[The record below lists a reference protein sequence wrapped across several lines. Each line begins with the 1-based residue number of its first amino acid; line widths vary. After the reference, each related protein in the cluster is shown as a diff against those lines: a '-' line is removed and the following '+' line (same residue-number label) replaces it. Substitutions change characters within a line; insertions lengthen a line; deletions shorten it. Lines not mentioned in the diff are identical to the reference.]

1 MTRVAMITLLVVIC
15 TALIVEAKSVHRRK
29 RNSESPRLKRKLPYG
44 WEKKLDPKFGYFYI
58 DHNTGRS
65 HVTPPPDAGNE
76 PPPTSAPI
84 TRREQG
90 PCKEGGR
97 FSFGFCYYVS
107 DFADVKSQNEARAAC
122 KKLDS
127 DLYWQTHSYES
138 FWLSQVIRMKVK
150 LSTFFLWT
158 NGEKQSGQW
167 GWGTGK
173 PAFKE
178 TRWLVGQP
186 NEEGSCITIYTVN
199 GFLDD
204 KPCEKKYNYVCKTK
218 Q

>member
-1 MTRVAMITLLVVIC
+1 MGGVDRNDQMCHLPKSAKQYKWYMRLAEKAVLWAAYNAYILEGHVVNH
-15 TALIVEAKSVHRRK
+15 KPPRK
-29 RNSESPRLKRKLPYG
+29 RPGDFQQFIDELVHALVGEHRAERILIRRANVENETPERLIN
-44 WEKKLDPKFGYFYI
+44 FG
-58 DHNTGRS
+58 
-65 HVTPPPDAGNE
+65 
-76 PPPTSAPI
+76 
-84 TRREQG
+84 
-90 PCKEGGR
+90 
-97 FSFGFCYYVS
+97 
-107 DFADVKSQNEARAAC
+107 AAC

-186 NEEGSCITIYTVN
+186 NEEGNCITIYTVN